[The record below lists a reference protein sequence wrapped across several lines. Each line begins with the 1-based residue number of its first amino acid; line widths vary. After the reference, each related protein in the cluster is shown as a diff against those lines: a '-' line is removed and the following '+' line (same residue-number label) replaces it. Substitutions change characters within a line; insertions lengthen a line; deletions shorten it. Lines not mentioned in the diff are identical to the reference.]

1 MIARAIVHRPS
12 LLIID
17 EGFNG
22 IEDHIKLEILTRLYS
37 KENLWTVITI
47 SHDPEIVVHSDT
59 VAVLHDGYIIERG
72 PLADILTQR
81 ESMLRQLFPTL
92 STLIQERR

>member
-1 MIARAIVHRPS
+1 MVARAIVHRPA

-22 IEDHIKLEILTRLYS
+22 IEDHIKLEILNALYA
-37 KENLWTVITI
+37 EDNPWTVVTI
-47 SHDPEIVVHSDT
+47 SHDPEIVVHSQT

-72 PLADILTQR
+72 PLTEVLARPGNALH
-81 ESMLRQLFPTL
+81 QLFPTL
-92 STLIQERR
+92 NTLVQQRR